1 MIVATTLVPKSMTN
15 NEVAKWKDKGVLEIG
30 VYIEKDSFDTQAYE
44 HLFPLKLVF
53 VVSICHCRFQSS
65 KFFAFL

>member
-1 MIVATTLVPKSMTN
+1 MIVATTLVPKSKTN
-15 NEVAKWKDKGVLEIG
+15 NEVAKWKEKGMLQIG
-30 VYIEKDSFDTQAYE
+30 VFEKDSFDTQAYE